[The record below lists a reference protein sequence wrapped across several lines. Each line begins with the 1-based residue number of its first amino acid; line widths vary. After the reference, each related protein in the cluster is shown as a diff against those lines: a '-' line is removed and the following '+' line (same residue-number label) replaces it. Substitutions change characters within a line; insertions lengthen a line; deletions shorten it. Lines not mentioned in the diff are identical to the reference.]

1 MILLS
6 LERIPEDS
14 KTSFAALFL
23 ALKQKIRFQYYS
35 KQLHAKT
42 VYLFGFFYMLAD
54 KDNDDA
60 SY

>member
-6 LERIPEDS
+6 WERIPEDS

-35 KQLHAKT
+35 KQFNAKS
-42 VYLFGFFYMLAD
+42 VNLFRFFYMLAD
-54 KDNDDA
+54 KDNDNA
-60 SY
+60 LY